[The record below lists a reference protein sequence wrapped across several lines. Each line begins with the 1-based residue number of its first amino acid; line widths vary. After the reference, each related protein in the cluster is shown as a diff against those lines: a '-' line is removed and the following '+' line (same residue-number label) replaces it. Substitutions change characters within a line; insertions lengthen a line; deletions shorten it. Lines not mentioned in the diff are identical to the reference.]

1 MNRFILYRVPNGV
14 AHGAEGA
21 GSNQEALGVDAARD
35 HFKCREEADRS
46 GSEFEAKAGRGFAK
60 HGAEADSHYVRCGEY
75 VLRHYGSGYRLLGET
90 GIYIGGY
97 LLPRNSLSSSF
108 GNTGQHELVSRLYAE
123 HGRSFTSHVKG
134 RFVVI
139 IMKAG
144 QVEIYFDHLG
154 LFRAFYHSAGDRFM
168 ISGTVRQLQEAGAPG
183 DPDRVSLA
191 MQALFHRVPAKYTLY
206 RDIFKTTG
214 ADCFIIDGNGISHS
228 HYFTPVTLTE
238 NDGDKEDT
246 GIESFARLFSDSVTN
261 FNSSLMPEKSFIT
274 LTGGKDSRT
283 ILAALLGAGIRPEGI
298 TYGNTLSRD
307 AVYAAIVADK
317 AGIPHTVITPP
328 ATRDWFGSE
337 ARAII
342 DTGDPEIS
350 IHRSLRHFAFASA
363 AGNTGRKSAFYTG
376 YLGGE
381 LLMGIFWDDLIFTDF
396 LKNLWSGVPLKQL
409 AEQRLNDY
417 FIKTDHQLVMAVG
430 DRIAGLACTDMA
442 LSHKMREF
450 NAIFEIGIPH
460 HIQDITLSSL
470 FWDYPCPLYLDI
482 EFLEMLFRS
491 RYSFLFMD
499 PSTVNPFRRHAL
511 YRLNMGIQ
519 HRLFPELDSV
529 PFGKRGSYNNSEYL
543 RGTLFWSIVKGYRF
557 LTERKKYPPSFEYGK
572 EYGEFLSGV
581 LGDVVAAESPV
592 NEFYDVTGA
601 VDDLGKLVFPLQEK
615 HLHKYSA
622 IAALHMMYSDRG

>member
-1 MNRFILYRVPNGV
+1 MNRFIFYRIPKGM
-14 AHGAEGA
+14 AHGAEGE
-21 GSNQEALGVDAARD
+21 GSNHKVLGVDAARD
-35 HFKCREEADRS
+35 HDKCREEAD
-46 GSEFEAKAGRGFAK
+46 EHFVA
-60 HGAEADSHYVRCGEY
+60 CGEY
-75 VLRHYGSGYRLLGET
+75 VLCHQGKGYRLIGET

-97 LLPRNSLSSSF
+97 ILPRNSLSRSY
-108 GNTGQHELVSRLYAE
+108 GNAGQHELVSRLYAE
-123 HGRSFTSHVKG
+123 HGRSFTRHVKG
-134 RFVVI
+134 RFVLI

-154 LFRAFYHSAGDRFM
+154 LFRAFYYSAGDRFM
-168 ISGTVRQLQEAGAPG
+168 ISGTVRQLLEAGAPA

-191 MQALFHRVPAKYTLY
+191 MQALFNRVPGEYTVY
-206 RDIFKTTG
+206 RDIYKTTG
-214 ADCFIIDGNGISHS
+214 ADCFILDGDGISHT
-228 HYFTPVTLTE
+228 HYFSPVTLTE
-238 NDGDKEDT
+238 NNGDKEDI
-246 GIESFARLFSDSVTN
+246 GIEYFARLFSDSVRN
-261 FNSSLMPEKSFIT
+261 FNSSLAPQQSFIT

-283 ILAALLGAGIRPEGI
+283 ILAALLGADIRPEGI
-298 TYGNTLSRD
+298 TYGNKLSRD
-307 AVYAAIVADK
+307 AVYAGMVADK
-317 AGIPHTVITPP
+317 ACIPHNVITPP

-363 AGNTGRKSAFYTG
+363 ASGTGRESAFYTG

-396 LKNLWSGVPLKQL
+396 LKNLWTGAPLNQQV
-409 AEQRLNDY
+409 EQRLKDY
-417 FIKTDHQLVMAVG
+417 FIKTDSQLVVDVR
-430 DRIAGLACTDMA
+430 DRIAGLACTDMT
-442 LSHKMREF
+442 LSQKMREF

-460 HIQDITLSSL
+460 HIQDISLSSL
-470 FWDYPCPLYLDI
+470 FWDYTCPFYLDI

-491 RYSFLFMD
+491 RYSFLFKD

-543 RGTLFWSIVKGYRF
+543 RGTIFWSIVKGFRF
-557 LTERKKYPPSFEYGK
+557 LAERKKYPPSFEYGK
-572 EYGEFLSGV
+572 EYGDFLSGV
-581 LGDVVAAESPV
+581 LGDIMTAESPV
-592 NEFYDVTGA
+592 NEFYDVPGA
-601 VDDLGKLVFPLQEK
+601 VNGQGKLAFPLQEK